1 VINRICILPG
11 DAKERRDKSLLF
23 DRLSQVSETVDY
35 FYPMKPDPLKDL
47 QQLKNLFPDMEPYV
61 PDPKDK
67 EDEKPNELISIKEK
81 AQMKLY
87 VSRDKKHRGG
97 KQVTLVHGHEG
108 PELAMEQLLSK
119 LKSLCSAGGS
129 LKESELIIQGDH
141 VKKVIDFLVKSGYK
155 NVKQKGG

>member
-1 VINRICILPG
+1 
-11 DAKERRDKSLLF
+11 
-23 DRLSQVSETVDY
+23 
-35 FYPMKPDPLKDL
+35 
-47 QQLKNLFPDMEPYV
+47 MEPYV
-61 PDPKDK
+61 PDPNDK
-67 EDEKPNELISIKEK
+67 EEEKPNELISAKNK

-97 KQVTLVHGHEG
+97 KQVTLIQGHEG
-108 PELAMEQLLSK
+108 PDVVMEQLLSK

-129 LKESELIIQGDH
+129 LKEGELIIQGDH

>member
-1 VINRICILPG
+1 M
-11 DAKERRDKSLLF
+11 
-23 DRLSQVSETVDY
+23 T
-35 FYPMKPDPLKDL
+35 PDPLKDL

-61 PDPKDK
+61 PDPNDK
-67 EDEKPNELISIKEK
+67 EEEKPNELISAKDK

-97 KQVTLVHGHEG
+97 KQVTLVQGHEG
-108 PELAMEQLLSK
+108 PEALMEQLLAK

-129 LKESELIIQGDH
+129 MKEGELIIQGDH
-141 VKKVIDFLVKSGYK
+141 VKKVIDFLVKAGYK